1 MSGYFLY
8 RAAVVRYIDRL
19 FYEEGNRQRCHS
31 RCHKLLIRQLCGIGD
46 NTYWNYRHLPEPI
59 VAEYAL
65 RPDIKMLLRLQ
76 VLFARC
82 RCYPNDQK
90 RKYAAFGVDY
100 HHADSIPGDY
110 EAAPVRG
117 RVTQLAVEEKGRF
130 RPFSVFS
137 TATKFS

>member
-76 VLFARC
+76 VLLKFC
-82 RCYPNDQK
+82 RRLLCNKFLRNSVCSLQMLSK
-90 RKYAAFGVDY
+90 RPKKK
-100 HHADSIPGDY
+100 I
-110 EAAPVRG
+110 R
-117 RVTQLAVEEKGRF
+117 RF
-130 RPFSVFS
+130 RRRLSSCGFNPG
-137 TATKFS
+137 

>member
-76 VLFARC
+76 VLLVKVL
-82 RCYPNDQK
+82 PP
-90 RKYAAFGVDY
+90 AAVQQVLAEFCLLV
-100 HHADSIPGDY
+100 ADVIQTIKKENTPLSASIIIM
-110 EAAPVRG
+110 RIQS
-117 RVTQLAVEEKGRF
+117 RVIMKQPPSGEE
-130 RPFSVFS
+130 
-137 TATKFS
+137 